1 MQKCVII
8 YSSTDG
14 HTQKISEKMSEIIA
28 CKYAT
33 DVVSVSNARFLNL
46 SQYALIVLGASIR
59 YGKHSKD
66 IYNFINSNQIV
77 LEKTNNAFF
86 WKSCQISLRWGEMAI
101 YDFSLVGKGGRG
113 RGVGGEGG

>member
-33 DVVSVSNARFLNL
+33 EVVSVSNARFLNL
-46 SQYALIVLGASIR
+46 SQYALIVLGASTR

-66 IYNFINSNQIV
+66 IYNFINSNQIA

-86 WKSCQISLRWGEMAI
+86 SVNAVARKQNKNTAETNPYLKK
-101 YDFSLVGKGGRG
+101 FLQGG
-113 RGVGGEGG
+113 